1 MISACRAECSGSN
14 PDRGV
19 PIIGGKPKLS
29 FSLAPSGTEAGWIR
43 SMAGTTTFIGRIRFR
58 DIQYKRETEFS
69 VRVDTTRS
77 EVVLFLDQDVE
88 GTGGFY
94 SGECTVGLDP
104 RQTRLLIDILQKAVS
119 LLPETG
125 HGPNVAAR
133 VPFKW
138 SDAGA
143 PEPDDSGIIVVA
155 SSGKIILGISPGGA
169 PGTDAVA
176 EPYLATFG
184 YKVGEDL
191 IAALDQG
198 ASTLGMP

>member
-1 MISACRAECSGSN
+1 
-14 PDRGV
+14 
-19 PIIGGKPKLS
+19 
-29 FSLAPSGTEAGWIR
+29 
-43 SMAGTTTFIGRIRFR
+43 MAGTTAFMGRIRFR

-77 EVVLFLDQDVE
+77 EVVLFLDQDAE

-138 SDAGA
+138 SDPGA
-143 PEPDDSGIIVVA
+143 RGPDDSHIFIIA
-155 SSGKIILGISPGGA
+155 SSGKIILAMSPGRA
-169 PGTDAVA
+169 PRTDTIKK
-176 EPYLATFG
+176 PYLTTFK
-184 YKVGEDL
+184 YKIKKNL
-191 IAALDQG
+191 ITTLNQNT
-198 ASTLGMP
+198 STLNIP

>member
-1 MISACRAECSGSN
+1 
-14 PDRGV
+14 
-19 PIIGGKPKLS
+19 
-29 FSLAPSGTEAGWIR
+29 
-43 SMAGTTTFIGRIRFR
+43 MAGAAAFVGRIRFT
-58 DIQYKRETEFS
+58 DIQYKGETEFA

-77 EVVLFLDQDVE
+77 EVVLLLDQDVE
-88 GTGGFY
+88 GTGSFY

-104 RQTRLLIDILQKAVS
+104 RQTRLLIGILQRAVI

-138 SDAGA
+138 SDPGA
-143 PEPDDSGIIVVA
+143 RGPDDSGIFVVA
-155 SSGKIILGISPGGA
+155 SSGKIILGISPGRA

-176 EPYLATFG
+176 EPYLATFR

-198 ASTLGMP
+198 ASTLGVP